1 MRALEEDRST
11 LYLQAAPGPVSWYVG
26 CSSDLPAVWCS
37 PWAWLRIS
45 APNCTHSDIF
55 PVPSSPAAGLRMML
69 AAVLWARWWCGALW
83 KCYKLISCCFI
94 VIITVLNY
102 MLFDQQSLISPTFS
116 ARPVSCTLA
125 RRHAAPSC
133 RVMLCHAARA
143 SNEDSRRLREDFT
156 ITEKAHNRAFLWL
169 KPPTSFQ
176 IC

>member
-1 MRALEEDRST
+1 MKALEEDRST
-11 LYLQAAPGPVSWYVG
+11 SGSTWTRVTIRGLQLWSPPQ
-26 CSSDLPAVWCS
+26 PAVWCSGSPGQGRGS

-143 SNEDSRRLREDFT
+143 SNEGSRRLRKDFT
-156 ITEKAHNRAFLWL
+156 IT
-169 KPPTSFQ
+169 
-176 IC
+176 